1 MYILNVVHCIS
12 NVSVQLNGCRNF
24 FRSQILTKCVVNSV
38 CFDLCFVK
46 LLKPGLCVLLL
57 VAMNIFTQSN
67 QMFFLWELC
76 AVVMLFSNCGGQ
88 FVSQQLTNLISNL
101 LKKGCQVPF
110 DILQVLVPI
119 TMPLCQR
126 RRKELPKSQRFVERL
141 KEKSGRLKSTQQK
154 LYYR

>member
-24 FRSQILTKCVVNSV
+24 FRSHILTKCVVNSV

-76 AVVMLFSNCGGQ
+76 AVVMQFSNCGGQ
-88 FVSQQLTNLISNL
+88 FVSQQLTNLNSNL

-110 DILQVLVPI
+110 DIWQVLVPVKI
-119 TMPLCQR
+119 PLCQR
-126 RRKELPKSQRFVERL
+126 RKKKLPKSQCFVERL
-141 KEKSGRLKSTQQK
+141 REKSGRQKWTQQK
-154 LYYR
+154 LYYL